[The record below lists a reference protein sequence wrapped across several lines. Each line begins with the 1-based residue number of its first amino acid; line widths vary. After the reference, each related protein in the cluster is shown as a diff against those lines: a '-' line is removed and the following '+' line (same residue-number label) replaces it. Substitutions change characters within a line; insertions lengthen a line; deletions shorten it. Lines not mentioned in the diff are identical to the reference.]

1 MISTFYGL
9 MRTIRKYQTTDRTNL
24 LLVMCQ
30 SKIFEIWAESLA
42 ELSVQVTL
50 FRASREV

>member
-1 MISTFYGL
+1 M
-9 MRTIRKYQTTDRTNL
+9 KEQTKSNL

-50 FRASREV
+50 FKGKTRGLGHMGRYTS

>member
-1 MISTFYGL
+1 MKSIFLWAYEADKEVSNNL
-9 MRTIRKYQTTDRTNL
+9 IEQTKSNL

-50 FRASREV
+50 F

>member
-1 MISTFYGL
+1 MGL
-9 MRTIRKYQTTDRTNL
+9 WKEESMKQLIEQTKSKL

-30 SKIFEIWAESLA
+30 SKIFEILAESLA

-50 FRASREV
+50 F